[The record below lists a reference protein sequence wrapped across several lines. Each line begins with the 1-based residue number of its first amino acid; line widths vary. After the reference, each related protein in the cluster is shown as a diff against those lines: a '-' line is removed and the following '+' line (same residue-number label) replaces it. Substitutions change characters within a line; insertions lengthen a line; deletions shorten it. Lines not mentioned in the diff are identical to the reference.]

1 MFYDDV
7 KNEVKR
13 VYTSYH
19 SFDRYY
25 GCRYYFDYKD
35 HILYPVRIN
44 YLLEQ
49 YIKQIKCKKMNYIN
63 FPAGRAVHEKNQV
76 SRLETVLQPGS
87 VMKMV
92 KYF

>member
-19 SFDRYY
+19 FRSILWMQIFF
-25 GCRYYFDYKD
+25 FDYED

-49 YIKQIKCKKMNYIN
+49 YIKQIKYKKMNCIN